1 VEQTIVQLI
10 QEKAGISEQQA
21 QTALDTVVGF
31 LKEKL
36 PEPLGSQLNAVL
48 GGNAGG
54 GDQLGSMLGSLGGL
68 LGKKE

>member
-36 PEPLGSQLNAVL
+36 PEPLGSQFNAVL